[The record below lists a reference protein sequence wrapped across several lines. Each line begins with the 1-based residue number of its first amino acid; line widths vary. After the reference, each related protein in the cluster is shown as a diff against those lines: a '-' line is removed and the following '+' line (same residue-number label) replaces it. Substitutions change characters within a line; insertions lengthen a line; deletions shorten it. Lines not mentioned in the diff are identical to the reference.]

1 MTQLEQRAV
10 QERPSVAR
18 PSVVVVRM
26 GEITLKKRNRP
37 YFVRQL
43 GRNVRRA
50 LKGLDITDLELSP
63 NRALVTAG
71 PAFDWP
77 EARERL
83 RRVFGVKNFSLC
95 EMLPWDVDAIR
106 ETVLRVASGHSFE
119 SFRITVQRSD
129 KRFPGTSQELE
140 RSLGAV
146 VKAASGARVD
156 LEHPEANFQV
166 EIMPGGAYVH
176 TERVEGP
183 AGLPV
188 GVSGRVV
195 ALLSGGI
202 DSPVAAWRLMS
213 RGCQVTFVHFQSFP
227 YLDASSRDKAIALAR
242 LLTRWQYKSRL
253 HVVSFGDVQHQ
264 IVASCPPPL
273 RVVLYRRFMVRIAE
287 AIAKRERAE
296 ALVTGES
303 LGQVSSQTLSN
314 MATID
319 AVATLPVLRPHVGS
333 DKDEIIREARALG
346 TFETSIEPDQDC
358 CTLFVPRN
366 PATRSTVAEAEDAE
380 RALDVPALVEQGL
393 ATVETLEFSWPDE
406 QAAAETMPAA
416 ELRRAVAAVVRR
428 ADGFVLAVRRP
439 DEPGEELRGVWGL
452 PATTLREDESP
463 EDGVRR
469 LGREKLGV
477 ELTPL
482 RAIGQGEEARTGYA
496 LGMTVY
502 DASMVGEPRLPAPG
516 AAAGVTLYDGL
527 EWLPEASFYEAASKG
542 SLCCRLLLASTGG

>member
-1 MTQLEQRAV
+1 MTQLEERTAV
-10 QERPSVAR
+10 GSMGVTR
-18 PSVVVVRM
+18 PSVVVVRL
-26 GEITLKKRNRP
+26 GEITLKKKNRP

-50 LKGLDITDLELSP
+50 LGGLDVRNVELSP
-63 NRALVTAG
+63 NRALVVPG
-71 PAFDWP
+71 PAFDWL

-95 EMLPWDVDAIR
+95 EVLPWDLDAIR
-106 ETVLRVASGHSFE
+106 ETVLRVASEHTFE

-140 RSLGAV
+140 RSLGAT
-146 VKAASGARVD
+146 VKAASGGRVD
-156 LEHPEANFQV
+156 LERPDVAFQV

-202 DSPVAAWRLMS
+202 DSPVAAWRLMG

-227 YLDASSRDKAIALAR
+227 YLDASSRDKAIALTR

-314 MATID
+314 VATID

-366 PATRSTVAEAEDAE
+366 PATRSTIAEAEEAE
-380 RALDVPALVEQGL
+380 RALGVAALVEQGL
-393 ATVETLEFSWPDE
+393 STVETLEFAWPD
-406 QAAAETMPAA
+406 
-416 ELRRAVAAVVRR
+416 
-428 ADGFVLAVRRP
+428 D
-439 DEPGEELRGVWGL
+439 
-452 PATTLREDESP
+452 
-463 EDGVRR
+463 
-469 LGREKLGV
+469 
-477 ELTPL
+477 
-482 RAIGQGEEARTGYA
+482 
-496 LGMTVY
+496 
-502 DASMVGEPRLPAPG
+502 GEPR
-516 AAAGVTLYDGL
+516 T
-527 EWLPEASFYEAASKG
+527 
-542 SLCCRLLLASTGG
+542 

>member
-1 MTQLEQRAV
+1 MTQLE
-10 QERPSVAR
+10 ERTAASRPGEAR

-37 YFVRQL
+37 YFIRQL

-50 LKGLDITDLELSP
+50 LHGLDVRNVELSP
-63 NRALVTAG
+63 NRALVVPG

-83 RRVFGVKNFSLC
+83 RRVFGAKNFSLC
-95 EMLPWDVDAIR
+95 EVLPWDVDTIR
-106 ETVLRVASGHSFE
+106 QTVLRVASERTFE

-140 RSLGAV
+140 RSLGAA

-202 DSPVAAWRLMS
+202 DSPVAAWRLMG

-227 YLDASSRDKAIALAR
+227 YLDASSRDKAIALTR
-242 LLTRWQYKSRL
+242 LLTRWQYQSRL

-314 MATID
+314 IATID
-319 AVATLPVLRPHVGS
+319 AVAALPVLRPHVGS

-366 PATRSTVAEAEDAE
+366 PATRSTIAEAEDAE
-380 RALDVPALVEQGL
+380 RALDVAALVEQGL
-393 ATVETLEFSWPDE
+393 STVETLEFSWPDE
-406 QAAAETMPAA
+406 KNA
-416 ELRRAVAAVVRR
+416 
-428 ADGFVLAVRRP
+428 
-439 DEPGEELRGVWGL
+439 EPG
-452 PATTLREDESP
+452 T
-463 EDGVRR
+463 
-469 LGREKLGV
+469 
-477 ELTPL
+477 
-482 RAIGQGEEARTGYA
+482 
-496 LGMTVY
+496 
-502 DASMVGEPRLPAPG
+502 
-516 AAAGVTLYDGL
+516 
-527 EWLPEASFYEAASKG
+527 
-542 SLCCRLLLASTGG
+542 